1 MLKSKHYSNKQNEY
15 IDMNN
20 DFKVTKKGTALV
32 IELGRSLDTA
42 NAPALQN
49 ELATYV
55 GQEDIEKVVFD
66 ASELLTLSSSGLR
79 TVYFSKQ
86 RLGNKPEI
94 VFVNCAKEI
103 YHTLKLIG
111 LAPSIKF
118 LNVETKKV
126 VRQQEKLDDFSCNN
140 DIVCYSMK
148 LGQSED

>member
-1 MLKSKHYSNKQNEY
+1 M
-15 IDMNN
+15 DN

-32 IELGRSLDTA
+32 IELGRSLNTA
-42 NAPALQN
+42 NAPALQD

-79 TVYFSKQ
+79 VVYFSKQ

-103 YHTLKLIG
+103 YNTLKMIG
-111 LAPSIKF
+111 LASSIKF
-118 LNVETKKV
+118 LKVESKRV
-126 VRQQEKLDDFSCNN
+126 VRKQEELDDFSANN
-140 DIVCYSMK
+140 DVVCYSMK
-148 LGQSED
+148 LGQSDD

>member
-1 MLKSKHYSNKQNEY
+1 
-15 IDMNN
+15 MNN

-32 IELGRSLDTA
+32 VELGRSLNTA
-42 NAPALQN
+42 NAPELQD

-79 TVYFSKQ
+79 VVYFSKQ

-103 YHTLKLIG
+103 YNTLKMIG
-111 LAPSIKF
+111 LASSIKF
-118 LNVETKKV
+118 LKVESKRI
-126 VRQQEKLDDFSCNN
+126 VRKQEELDDFSANN
-140 DIVCYSMK
+140 DVVCYSMK
-148 LGQSED
+148 LGQED

>member
-1 MLKSKHYSNKQNEY
+1 
-15 IDMNN
+15 MNN

-32 IELGRSLDTA
+32 VELGRSLNTA
-42 NAPALQN
+42 NAPELQD

-79 TVYFSKQ
+79 VVYFSKQ

-103 YHTLKLIG
+103 YNTLKMIG
-111 LAPSIKF
+111 LASSIKF
-118 LNVETKKV
+118 LKVESKRV
-126 VRQQEKLDDFSCNN
+126 VRKQEELDEFSANN
-140 DIVCYSMK
+140 DVVCYSMK
-148 LGQSED
+148 LGQEDE